1 MNGLLYRNYTMLCM
15 NGIASLTACATGVAQ
30 AQVSS
35 DPATRQQE
43 REHAL
48 RRQLEPQSDIR
59 LSGDTATIADPG
71 FPDHD
76 MPCFPIARIAL
87 RGDAAEHFQFALQ
100 PVVSGS
106 DSAIGRCLGVQG
118 INTVMSR
125 VQNAVI
131 SAGYVTTRILSAPQD
146 LGSGVLTLTVMP
158 GKIRAIRFA
167 DDADPLG
174 TQWNALPVAPGALL
188 NLRAIEQGLENL
200 KRVPT
205 ADVDLQITPSQTADT
220 QPGDSDL
227 IISYQQ
233 AFPFRLTVSLDD
245 GGAKSTGKYQ
255 GGLTLSYDNWWTLN
269 DLFYFSFN
277 HDLGGSNHGDH
288 GAHGHTMHYSLP
300 FGYWQ
305 LGLTQSANQYHQE
318 VAGFSQTYRY
328 HGKSENTEL
337 KLTRLLWRNATH
349 KTSISL
355 KGLLRSASNYIDDT
369 EVSPQRR
376 RTTAWELS
384 LQHRIFIQRASVEGA
399 LSYRHGTG
407 AFGALRAPEE
417 DFNEGTSRF
426 RIITTDLALTAPFAL
441 NLPWGAQTLRYNGT
455 VRAQWNETPLTP
467 QDRFTIGGRY
477 SVRGFDGEYVL
488 AAERGWLVR
497 NELSAAL
504 GSSGQEFYLGA
515 DYGEV
520 AGRSAALLLGTR
532 LAGAVA
538 GMRGVIGGFAW
549 DGFAGAPL
557 HRPEGFK
564 SAAVSAGFTLN
575 WTF

>member
-1 MNGLLYRNYTMLCM
+1 MQIWRHVNFGWR
-15 NGIASLTACATGVAQ
+15 IALVVTIEL
-30 AQVSS
+30 
-35 DPATRQQE
+35 TRQKCADDGAGGTAQKNRFIAE
-43 REHAL
+43 GTHDQPGERSDQSQAEIEKSGVGSERSAAILMWHILDRFHTECREHQ
-48 RRQLEPQSDIR
+48 RK
-59 LSGDTATIADPG
+59 ADPG
-71 FPDHD
+71 QGGADDRHRRR
-76 MPCFPIARIAL
+76 AR
-87 RGDAAEHFQFALQ
+87 
-100 PVVSGS
+100 
-106 DSAIGRCLGVQG
+106 
-118 INTVMSR
+118 
-125 VQNAVI
+125 
-131 SAGYVTTRILSAPQD
+131 APQQA
-146 LGSGVLTLTVMP
+146 LTDRFDQQGNRRHP
-158 GKIRAIRFA
+158 GPAKTFDGIAKQQPHTDEGQAVGRQCIRGIRPA
-167 DDADPLG
+167 AAG
-174 TQWNALPVAPGALL
+174 
-188 NLRAIEQGLENL
+188 IE
-200 KRVPT
+200 
-205 ADVDLQITPSQTADT
+205 
-220 QPGDSDL
+220 
-227 IISYQQ
+227 
-233 AFPFRLTVSLDD
+233 
-245 GGAKSTGKYQ
+245 Q